1 MLYIN
6 LIHISCFMFFADDLL
21 LAVCSIC
28 NLDYG
33 NDVRQK
39 ANLSDFFLF
48 EFKMGRKAVETTHQ
62 HTTYLA
68 LEQLM
73 SMQCSGVR
81 EALQRRGEL

>member
-28 NLDYG
+28 NLDYR

-39 ANLSDFFLF
+39 ANLSDFLNSSS
-48 EFKMGRKAVETTHQ
+48 KWAVKQ
-62 HTTYLA
+62 WR
-68 LEQLM
+68 QLTNI
-73 SMQCSGVR
+73 
-81 EALQRRGEL
+81 QRTWPWNC

>member
-1 MLYIN
+1 
-6 LIHISCFMFFADDLL
+6 MFFADDLL